1 MFYLSYSI
9 LFDSTRAFLTAQLKS
24 SLLVL
29 VRQLMSILFDSTRA
43 FLTAQLKSS
52 FLVLVLQ
59 LMRGMKGKTRGPSPD
74 TEGLFVFRL
83 LSLCENVSGLTPQG
97 LRSTPTSVT
106 IKEQQHVFIKSDPAL
121 SGLTP
126 QGLRSTPTS
135 VTIKEQQHVFIKS
148 DPALVIVDMFV
159 RFF

>member
-29 VRQLMSILFDSTRA
+29 MTVIRGIVKGNEGKNERTWPRYRSILFDSTRA

-59 LMRGMKGKTRGPSPD
+59 LMR
-74 TEGLFVFRL
+74 
-83 LSLCENVSGLTPQG
+83 
-97 LRSTPTSVT
+97 
-106 IKEQQHVFIKSDPAL
+106 
-121 SGLTP
+121 
-126 QGLRSTPTS
+126 
-135 VTIKEQQHVFIKS
+135 
-148 DPALVIVDMFV
+148 
-159 RFF
+159 